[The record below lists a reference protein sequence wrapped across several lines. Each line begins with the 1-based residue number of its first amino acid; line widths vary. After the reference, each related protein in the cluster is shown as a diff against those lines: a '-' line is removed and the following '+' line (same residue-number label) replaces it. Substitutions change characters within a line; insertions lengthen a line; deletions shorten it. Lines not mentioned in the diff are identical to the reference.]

1 MSATIRITVFIGE
14 ELGKKF
20 TGLTRQIGVSGTALL
35 TRTLPVE
42 LNYLAEIPSNSEK
55 DETAWRLIGRLIEKL
70 AATRPRRLNVT
81 LDRHD
86 AERMDQLCREKR
98 VSRDL
103 FIHQYIYFLVNGD
116 DGCEAPL
123 VKISNILANPRYEYE
138 QKRWLSPKEGE
149 THHARDGQVIELKA
163 VCQDNPYSSLHI
175 DGESVELAKGLLEQ
189 LRKDKRPEIR

>member
-81 LDRHD
+81 LDRQD

-123 VKISNILANPRYEYE
+123 VKISKILANPRYEYE
-138 QKRWLSPKEGE
+138 QNRPKEDE
-149 THHARDGQVIELKA
+149 THYARDGQVIELKA

-175 DGESVELAKGLLEQ
+175 DGESLKLAKGLLEQ
-189 LRKDKRPEIR
+189 LRKDRTPETR

>member
-1 MSATIRITVFIGE
+1 MSATTRITAFIGE

-42 LNYLAEIPSNSEK
+42 LNYLAEISSNSEK

-70 AATRPRRLNVT
+70 AAARPRRLNVT
-81 LDRHD
+81 LDRRD

-103 FIHQYIYFLVNGD
+103 FIHQYIYFLVNGA

-123 VKISNILANPRYEYE
+123 VKISKILANPRYEYE
-138 QKRWLSPKEGE
+138 RARRRSPDEDYTEYAPTGE
-149 THHARDGQVIELKA
+149 IIEHRALCK
-163 VCQDNPYSSLHI
+163 DNPYSALHI
-175 DGESVELAKGLLEQ
+175 DGESLELAKGLLEQ
-189 LRKDKRPEIR
+189 LRKDRAPETR